1 MATGMERKESPL
13 VVIVGPTASG
23 KSALA
28 MDIAERYDGEVICAD
43 SRTVYRD
50 MDIGTAKPSREDQA
64 RIPHW
69 GLDLIDPG
77 QRYTAADFKTYATQ
91 KIAEIRSR
99 GHLPILVGG
108 TGLYVDG
115 VIFDYQFGPDRN
127 EAERSSLMELSTEQ
141 LQKYCSENNIELP
154 TNTQN
159 RRHLIRAIEQKSIN
173 NKRRTTPILNT
184 VVVGITTDKSELA
197 KRIRQRI
204 EQMLSDGVVNEAI
217 MLGKK
222 YGWKSESMTSNIY
235 RYIVDSTDKG
245 SQYPTSLDVDKM
257 TTNDVKLAKKQMT
270 WFRRNPHIKWGNIEQ
285 LRNYLDDVISN

>member
-159 RRHLIRAIEQKSIN
+159 HRHLIRAIEQKSIN